1 MNEGIKADTPDIFDV
16 FISYASVDRDSVE
29 LLVRKLKMDKFCV
42 WLDIEQIGRGPSTS
56 GQLADGIKRSSHMI
70 ACLSDAYLER
80 DFTKSELQINLS
92 LDPANTSNRTIP
104 VIIKPLKQRQ
114 IPLEINF
121 FNRGD
126 LTDTSTYDSEYQR
139 ITRFIQ
145 RNRPRP
151 EPTEFDQETLQRNC
165 EAPFKYLDDPN
176 VALFKARLA
185 AEDICKFLH
194 RQELGN
200 LPTNASL
207 DSLAERLLSAEILP
221 APIKMLLSTVQRYGN
236 FVVQDRM
243 EDYAITQEFIQSG
256 LAALKAL
263 SDWTLEKYFGQRK
276 KKDLW
281 ESILEKLP
289 AQEHPNE
296 LGIPKSEYI
305 LKKPKLSVN
314 SLGPIYA
321 GRDKKF
327 NKTIAVNLVAP
338 SEEHETAFFEEAGQF
353 IRLNNAS
360 IVRPLDA
367 GKIVVNDRRLCL
379 YVIFEHVDGASGQML
394 VEFFGKFP
402 KLAACELCYGVA
414 VSLEVFHAATPMI
427 VHGDI
432 KPANT
437 IVDRFGA
444 VKVLCIGRNT
454 NITAAEASSG
464 AAEGKIDS
472 FLFASPEQLSGAK
485 QLTPKTDLFA
495 LRAMLFYLLTG
506 KYESRLRSDD
516 LTPDMLPDG
525 SSEILEKLAVCTT
538 AKEARSI
545 LEAACQK
552 LAGKSVNL
560 RTAIDCYRE
569 DKKELPPEPP
579 PDSTPEAPPENK
591 PVPVQPSKPKPLD
604 FSLHTEFPIE
614 CRNAWP
620 LGDGRILVWE
630 TGADTLAILEGS
642 ELLWRDSRSIQ
653 LRKISRGS
661 GNVLAATSW
670 EGEVRCFADGKI
682 LTAVNLAGTVGDIQ
696 FCNDRWLAGTWKH
709 ALVGITMTGAV
720 ITIFNVEK
728 GVFRI
733 AVMDEGE
740 RYAVADLGSG
750 ISFYLGNVKTAETP
764 PLGNISSMAF
774 AGKHL
779 MVISGRSLITVNLDG
794 TVTRD
799 NLRETGALRLL
810 PSPYSGRCL
819 LMTEKGDSRLID
831 ESGIQQLYF
840 SFPAGHDLLSFCR
853 IARRFILALPGG
865 GCAYWRNG
873 EQQLAWPDAITANIS
888 SDGHFVAVTSPG
900 KVQLYEDPK

>member
-1 MNEGIKADTPDIFDV
+1 
-16 FISYASVDRDSVE
+16 
-29 LLVRKLKMDKFCV
+29 
-42 WLDIEQIGRGPSTS
+42 
-56 GQLADGIKRSSHMI
+56 MI

-80 DFTKSELQINLS
+80 DFTNFELQTSLS
-92 LDPANTSNRTIP
+92 FDPANRNNRTIP
-104 VIIKPLKQRQ
+104 VKIRPLSKPM
-114 IPLEINF
+114 PPEIQALNF
-121 FNRGD
+121 GD
-126 LTDTSTYDSEYQR
+126 LTNASTNDSEYQR

-151 EPTEFDQETLQRNC
+151 EPTEFDQETLQRSC

-200 LPTNASL
+200 LPTNSSL
-207 DSLAERLLSAEILP
+207 DSLVERLLSAEKLP

-236 FVVQDRM
+236 FVVKDRV
-243 EDYAITQEFIQSG
+243 EDYVITREFIQSG

-263 SDWTLEKYFGQRK
+263 SDWTFEKYFGQRE

-296 LGIPKSEYI
+296 RGIPKSKYI
-305 LKKPKLSVN
+305 LKGPKLSVN
-314 SLGPIYA
+314 SLGPLYV

-327 NKTIAVNLVAP
+327 NQTIAVNLVAP
-338 SEEHETAFFEEAGQF
+338 SEEHETAFFEEVGQF

-367 GKIVVNDRRLCL
+367 GKVVVNDRRLCL
-379 YVIFEHVDGASGQML
+379 YVILEHVDGVSGQIL
-394 VEFFGKFP
+394 VERFGKLP

-414 VSLEVFHAATPMI
+414 VSLEGFHAANPMI

-432 KPANT
+432 KPANI

-454 NITAAEASSG
+454 SITAAEASSG

-506 KYESRLRSDD
+506 EYESRLRSDD
-516 LTPDMLPDG
+516 LALDILPAG
-525 SSEILEKLAVCTT
+525 AAETLEKLAGCTT

-545 LEAACQK
+545 LETACQK

-569 DKKELPPEPP
+569 GKKELPPEPS
-579 PDSTPEAPPENK
+579 PDSTPEAPLENR
-591 PVPVQPSKPKPLD
+591 PVPAQPSKPKPLD

-630 TGADTLAILEGS
+630 GGADTLAILEGS
-642 ELLWRDSRSIQ
+642 ELLWRDSRPTQ
-653 LRKISRGS
+653 LRKISRGP
-661 GNVLAATSW
+661 GDVLAAISW
-670 EGEVRCFADGKI
+670 EGEVRCFAHGKI
-682 LTAVNLAGTVGDIQ
+682 SAAVNLAGTVGDIQ
-696 FCNDRWLAGTWKH
+696 FCNDRWVAGTWKH
-709 ALVGITMTGAV
+709 ALVGIAMTGAV
-720 ITIFNVEK
+720 TTIFNIEK
-728 GVFRI
+728 GIFRI

-740 RYAVADLGSG
+740 RFAVADLGSG
-750 ISFYLGNVKTAETP
+750 ISFYSGDVKTAETP

-774 AGKHL
+774 AGKRL
-779 MVISGRSLITVNLDG
+779 MVISGQSLIAVDLSATV
-794 TVTRD
+794 VAQD
-799 NLRETGALRLL
+799 NLRGVGNVRLL

-819 LMTEKGDSRLID
+819 LMTENGDSRLID
-831 ESGIQQLYF
+831 EPGTRQLYF
-840 SFPAGHDLLSFCR
+840 SFPARHGLLSFCR

-873 EQQLAWPDAITANIS
+873 EQQLAWPDAITANLS